1 MPHSSDTNTI
11 PRKVQAR
18 NRLLSMGQVCK
29 VAMEEEEVTFPIEVL
44 KEEKE
49 ERGYLV
55 GSWTNTLITLN
66 KVPSNVGIAE
76 AYARMTDRVHSDWKH
91 FDGLSPEWKSFTF
104 TGKNFLDW
112 VLVYDDDEGLTGT
125 LTVKIEVPEEMLYTV
140 DDSVEGIESEEVK
153 RFCKDHGLEKTIYSY
168 INIVCDVFKNATRI
182 IVSLTSDPEIE
193 NRKKIKLNISI
204 KSDIETVSNLDE
216 ELFKTIDANIP
227 DRDNDYFV
235 EVYDLIE

>member
-1 MPHSSDTNTI
+1 
-11 PRKVQAR
+11 
-18 NRLLSMGQVCK
+18 MGQVCK

-112 VLVYDDDEGLTGT
+112 VLIYDGEGLTGT

-153 RFCKDHGLEKTIYSY
+153 RFCKEHGLEETIYNY
-168 INIVCDVFKNATRI
+168 TDIVCDVFKNATRI
-182 IVSLTSDPEIE
+182 TVSLTSDPEIE
-193 NRKKIKLNISI
+193 NREKIKLNISF
-204 KSDIETVSNLDE
+204 KSDSDIETILKLDK
-216 ELFKTIDANIP
+216 ELFKSISNAIP
-227 DRDNDYFV
+227 SKENDYFV
-235 EVYDLIE
+235 KVYDIVE